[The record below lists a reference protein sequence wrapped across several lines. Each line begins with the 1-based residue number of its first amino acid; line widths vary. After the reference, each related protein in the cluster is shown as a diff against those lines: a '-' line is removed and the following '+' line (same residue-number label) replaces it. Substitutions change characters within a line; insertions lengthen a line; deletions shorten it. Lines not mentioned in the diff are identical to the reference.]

1 MKKTFIKSLIPYAF
15 VGIVSGATT
24 FGAIKTFDHTN
35 NDSDFTYFAPKN
47 NNAQFAGLS
56 AAGAGDDF
64 VKAAK
69 MTVPAVVTIKNY
81 QNQTNNRASD
91 QDLFDYFFGNPFG
104 NQQPRQRQKQ
114 APDNMPSGLGSGVI
128 ISPEGYI
135 ITNNHVVKDASK
147 LEVVL
152 SNKKSYIATLV
163 GTDPNTDIA
172 LLKIDEKGLPYLNF
186 GNSDAVEVGQWVLAV
201 GNPLG
206 LNSTVTAGI
215 ISAKGRSINLLSQ
228 QSNTPIE
235 NFLQTDA
242 AINPGNSGGAL
253 VDINGN
259 LIGIN
264 SAISSNTGYYEGYG
278 FAVPANL
285 ARKVVED
292 IKKFGLVQR
301 AFLGI
306 GYLDLSNE
314 RDVMAYNMQK
324 NTKLKSGS
332 GIYVTQISE
341 NGGAEDAGIKSGD
354 IITKMDNTPIGGFS
368 DMSFVVGSK
377 RPGDKVTVTY
387 LRNGKTYTT
396 DVTLKDAKGNTKYRS
411 KADLSVTEKIGAEF
425 EPLSNRIKVDYGLE
439 SGVIVKNVVSGGM
452 FDQRGIT
459 DNYIVMEVNGK
470 AVNSQKDIEKILN
483 GYKGNVSI
491 KYVDSYG
498 NIRTTGFAM
507 PN

>member
-1 MKKTFIKSLIPYAF
+1 M
-15 VGIVSGATT
+15 
-24 FGAIKTFDHTN
+24 
-35 NDSDFTYFAPKN
+35 
-47 NNAQFAGLS
+47 
-56 AAGAGDDF
+56 
-64 VKAAK
+64 
-69 MTVPAVVTIKNY
+69 
-81 QNQTNNRASD
+81 
-91 QDLFDYFFGNPFG
+91 
-104 NQQPRQRQKQ
+104 
-114 APDNMPSGLGSGVI
+114 
-128 ISPEGYI
+128 
-135 ITNNHVVKDASK
+135 
-147 LEVVL
+147 
-152 SNKKSYIATLV
+152 
-163 GTDPNTDIA
+163 
-172 LLKIDEKGLPYLNF
+172 
-186 GNSDAVEVGQWVLAV
+186 
-201 GNPLG
+201 
-206 LNSTVTAGI
+206 
-215 ISAKGRSINLLSQ
+215 
-228 QSNTPIE
+228 
-235 NFLQTDA
+235 
-242 AINPGNSGGAL
+242 